1 MAGNFLNTKR
11 RLARYTR
18 CMHKAS
24 LFVCTLLATA
34 TCSLFAGDP
43 PELNALR
50 ARHQA
55 ALWEVDAPVVSD
67 YVKNLA
73 LLQDRFSK
81 EGKPQ
86 SAVAVDNELNKVL
99 ADLHGASHPHHVPVV
114 SILSATYREVADHS
128 HSVDTTGI
136 VKKAFE
142 SGAPH
147 IRLTTREGAE
157 GKDPAYNQKKETLI
171 TYTCDGEKKEAVFP
185 ESATLTF
192 RKDLK

>member
-1 MAGNFLNTKR
+1 MRTPTFI
-11 RLARYTR
+11 
-18 CMHKAS
+18 
-24 LFVCTLLATA
+24 VCGLLASA
-34 TCSLFAGDP
+34 ICPVFAADP

-50 ARHQA
+50 ARHVA

-67 YVKNLA
+67 YVKSLA
-73 LLQDRFSK
+73 LLQDRFTK

-86 SAVAVDNELNKVL
+86 AAVAVDNELNKVL

-114 SILSATYREVADHS
+114 NILSATYREVADHS
-128 HSVDTTGI
+128 HSVDTTAV

-147 IRLTTREGAE
+147 LRLTTKEGAE

-171 TYTCDGEKKEAVFP
+171 TYTSDGEKKDAVFP
-185 ESATLTF
+185 ESATLNF
-192 RKDLK
+192 RRDLK